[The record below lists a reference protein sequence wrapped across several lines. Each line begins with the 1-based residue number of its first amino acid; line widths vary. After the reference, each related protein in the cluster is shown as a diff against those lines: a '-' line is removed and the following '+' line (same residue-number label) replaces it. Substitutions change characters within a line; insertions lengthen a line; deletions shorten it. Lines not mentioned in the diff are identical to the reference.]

1 MREEFSAG
9 VINSL
14 KRGVNLVLHSSNSPR
29 SSQSLGLLSTLPGRI
44 RSETM
49 DLMAD
54 KEQLDWMRRGV
65 AALEGRGEERP
76 GNHSPRPAPEFSVRS
91 PWTSGRIRNNSIG
104 CGGELRL
111 GTAAEG
117 QPGNHSRSR
126 GS

>member
-1 MREEFSAG
+1 MREGFSAG

-29 SSQSLGLLSTLPGRI
+29 SSQSLGLPSTLPGRI

-65 AALEGRGEERP
+65 AAWNGWRKDNPETTPDLVEANLVRAELAGADLRGAGPERWKP
-76 GNHSPRPAPEFSVRS
+76 PPAK
-91 PWTSGRIRNNSIG
+91 GHG
-104 CGGELRL
+104 AHL
-111 GTAAEG
+111 
-117 QPGNHSRSR
+117 
-126 GS
+126 